1 MRDMATR
8 RASTSTQSRDRAD
21 AVAHSLAAATA
32 RVEAMQ
38 QESFG
43 LMNLVTDVR
52 GSAVTTRTHSSEMV
66 EQSGRNRAHAQTLSS
81 LVSDISQALRSEGHK
96 SEIQSLMR
104 ISTAVFSLKKNNEDK

>member
-8 RASTSTQSRDRAD
+8 LASTSTQSRDRAD

-81 LVSDISQALRSEGHK
+81 LEMGRAKGGNPV
-96 SEIQSLMR
+96 
-104 ISTAVFSLKKNNEDK
+104 NNAHMVW